1 MTMDDSVEARD
12 GLEPVRSQDAWA
24 RLRFSI
30 VGRLLAAPPARG
42 ELHREI
48 AELAA
53 KTWRHPITGEP
64 TRFGR
69 STIERWYYQARSARI
84 DPVARLRR
92 RARKDAGQQQTIGDR
107 LKVALRAQ
115 HQDHPS
121 WTYQLHYDNLAALV
135 AGAEELGTLP
145 SYSTVRRYMKAQGL
159 VRQRRRKGQR
169 TRVPAEPRET
179 RSFELEYVHGL
190 WHADFHHGSR
200 CVLTRAGR
208 WEKPFLLGILDDCSR
223 LCCHLQWYLDE
234 EAESFVHGVSQAFQK
249 RGLPRA
255 LMTDNGSAMRAAET
269 QRGLLELG
277 VVWEP
282 TLPYSPHQNAKQ
294 EVFWAS
300 VEGRL
305 LAMLEGEHEL
315 TLALLNE
322 ATQAWAELEYNRE
335 THSEIGMPP
344 LRRFLD
350 GKTVGRDCPSSD
362 VLRRA
367 FRVEIKRRQRQSDGT
382 ISLFGQRF
390 EIPSRLRTLEHVC
403 VRVARW
409 DLGFAHIVDERTGT
423 VLCPIYPLD
432 KTANADGLRR
442 GHEAIGEPI
451 PQRDS
456 AGIAP
461 LLKKLMADYSATGL
475 PPAYLPKH
483 DLGDDE

>member
-12 GLEPVRSQDAWA
+12 GIEPVRSQDAWA

-53 KTWRHPITGEP
+53 KTWRHPMTGEP

-121 WTYQLHYDNLAALV
+121 WTYQLHYDNLEALV

-169 TRVPAEPRET
+169 THVPAEPRET

-190 WHADFHHGSR
+190 WHGDFHHGSR
-200 CVLTRAGR
+200 CVLTREGR

-234 EAESFVHGVSQAFQK
+234 EAESFVHGLSQAFQK

-315 TLALLNE
+315 TLAFLNE

-344 LRRFLD
+344 LRRFL
-350 GKTVGRDCPSSD
+350 
-362 VLRRA
+362 
-367 FRVEIKRRQRQSDGT
+367 
-382 ISLFGQRF
+382 
-390 EIPSRLRTLEHVC
+390 
-403 VRVARW
+403 
-409 DLGFAHIVDERTGT
+409 
-423 VLCPIYPLD
+423 
-432 KTANADGLRR
+432 
-442 GHEAIGEPI
+442 
-451 PQRDS
+451 
-456 AGIAP
+456 
-461 LLKKLMADYSATGL
+461 
-475 PPAYLPKH
+475 
-483 DLGDDE
+483 